1 MERIKKGKMTV
12 VQVLFFVHSYIRLYF
27 QFMRTGF
34 MNKTNQIDNY
44 LTSSFWKDGECLKES
59 DRHEMWH
66 VRLLH
71 LPCDSQPMPDQLQDL
86 NWKPA
91 EKKDPD
97 CMCLTVLIT

>member
-12 VQVLFFVHSYIRLYF
+12 VQVLFFVHSYIRLNF

-59 DRHEMWH
+59 DRHEIWH
-66 VRLLH
+66 VGSCICSAAAILYR
-71 LPCDSQPMPDQLQDL
+71 S
-86 NWKPA
+86 NSK
-91 EKKDPD
+91 
-97 CMCLTVLIT
+97 I